1 MYTNLDFD
9 KISLNYIWGLIV
21 VVVVAMVVVVA
32 VAARHLQ
39 PGVDVLEL
47 HPAPDVERRR
57 LDRPVD
63 ERSRLPKEGH
73 AHTPVEQN
81 DADPR
86 SGAREREALENE
98 WVACGGGRD
107 GLSGVGLQCEARCPR
122 RVLSCRGGSAWPTA

>member
-1 MYTNLDFD
+1 MAVLA
-9 KISLNYIWGLIV
+9 

-39 PGVDVLEL
+39 PGVDVFEL
-47 HPAPDVERRR
+47 HPAPNVERRR

-63 ERSRLPKEGH
+63 ERARLPEEGH

-86 SGAREREALENE
+86 SGAREREPLEDE
-98 WVACGGGRD
+98 RVACGGGR
-107 GLSGVGLQCEARCPR
+107 GGVSGVGLRVCVRRPLSETR
-122 RVLSCRGGSAWPTA
+122 RVAYPFHLTRYSASPVSSF